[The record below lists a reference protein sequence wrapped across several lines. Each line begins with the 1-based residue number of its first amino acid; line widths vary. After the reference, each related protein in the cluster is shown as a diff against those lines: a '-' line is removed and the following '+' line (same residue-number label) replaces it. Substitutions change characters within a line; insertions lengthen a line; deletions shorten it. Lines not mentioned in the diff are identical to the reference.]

1 MAEGGNATGSAGSEY
16 KLSATLEM
24 RDQLSGKLR
33 SAVSQ
38 IKSVD
43 SAVSKLGRGGE
54 VARLAKQFDAL
65 NDLRNRLISLEN

>member
-1 MAEGGNATGSAGSEY
+1 MAEGGGAAGGAGSEY

-43 SAVSKLGRGGE
+43 KSVSKLGGNSE
-54 VARLAKQFDAL
+54 ISRLAKQLDTL
-65 NDLRNRLISLEN
+65 